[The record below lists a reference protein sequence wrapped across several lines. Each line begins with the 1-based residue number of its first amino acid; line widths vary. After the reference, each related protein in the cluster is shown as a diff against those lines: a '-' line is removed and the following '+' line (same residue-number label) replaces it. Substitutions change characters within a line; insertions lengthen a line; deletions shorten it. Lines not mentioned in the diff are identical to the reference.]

1 MVHTLNSLFF
11 PGDSV
16 QDRAATYPKSALQI
30 RPMLDGFS
38 TLTDA
43 FAASVPR
50 HPQPRSVETP
60 QKTKMP
66 RLVNIW
72 QSQSIFQRKITAASN
87 ESSSSP
93 SVRILEPVN
102 ASSLID
108 SHTTQPTV
116 LQSLNPQTDYV
127 SSHPEAESHMVVRL
141 SPGFHMNHNLVPAVL
156 LSILLLLLVC
166 GHILYSL
173 RLRRKRQ
180 NENTRAVAE
189 KRDLLDDR
197 GSASV

>member
-1 MVHTLNSLFF
+1 
-11 PGDSV
+11 
-16 QDRAATYPKSALQI
+16 
-30 RPMLDGFS
+30 MLDGFS

-60 QKTKMP
+60 QKSRMP
-66 RLVNIW
+66 RLVDMW
-72 QSQSIFQRKITAASN
+72 QSQSIFQRNITTASN
-87 ESSSSP
+87 GTSSSP
-93 SVRILEPVN
+93 SVRLLEPVN
-102 ASSLID
+102 ASSLIA
-108 SHTTQPTV
+108 SHTTQPTASR
-116 LQSLNPQTDYV
+116 SLNPRTDHV
-127 SSHPEAESHMVVRL
+127 SSHPEAESHTVVRL

-173 RLRRKRQ
+173 RSRWKRQ
-180 NENTRAVAE
+180 DENVRAVTE